1 MKIRSGNGPIT
12 SPVGLRLQ
20 RRANPI
26 VPAIQKSFPPSEQI
40 PHPPPGPSQPPDDRS
55 HELDSIFRAPAPPWL
70 EPGKG
75 VLVPASGEFIIEGKC
90 PVLEDNPRALIA
102 RKAGVRSK
110 CKDCP
115 VLRKGAPPGIDVI
128 AYYLPFHFHLKDW
141 GIYVLSSGILQ
152 VSYQLASTRGK
163 RVPSNLANLAY
174 RLLFH
179 HERFHFLTEMA
190 CSRAELVLAAPLYA
204 RYYHDGYAVACEEA
218 LANAHAFRTA
228 VRGQPADVSKNVERW
243 MKAQGPGYRDFTRCV
258 MPSAFTD
265 WLRFAT
271 RRMLSAAPPSL
282 SVGRNGVVIRG
293 AGVGPVGT
301 SSVAAILP
309 TEFLYDG
316 LARSV
321 APVRILLDVPCVGV
335 LKPFPKY
342 AGVRVMVHCN
352 DHPPPHIHVE
362 IPPGNPITRVSWP
375 ALRPL
380 EGDPALSRS
389 QRKSLEKYI
398 SKYGGQLE
406 EKVRQVYQFAN

>member
-1 MKIRSGNGPIT
+1 MRIRSGNGPIT
-12 SPVGLRLQ
+12 SLVGLQLP

-26 VPAIQKSFPPSEQI
+26 VPAIQKSFPPREQI
-40 PHPPPGPSQPPDDRS
+40 PHPPPGPSKPPDDRS
-55 HELDSIFRAPAPPWL
+55 HQLDSIPRTPPPPWL

-75 VLVPASGEFIIEGKC
+75 VLVPAGGELIIEWEC
-90 PVLEDNPRALIA
+90 PVLEDNLPAGIA
-102 RKAGVRSK
+102 RKVGVRSK

-152 VSYQLASTRGK
+152 VSSEFASTRGK

-174 RLLFH
+174 RVLFH

-204 RYYHDGYAVACEEA
+204 RYYHNGYAVACEEA
-218 LANAHAFRTA
+218 LATAHAFRTA
-228 VRGQPADVSKNVERW
+228 VRGEPADVSKMVERW

-258 MPSAFTD
+258 TPSAFTD
-265 WLRFAT
+265 WLRLVTRLMLGAT
-271 RRMLSAAPPSL
+271 PPSL
-282 SVGRNGVVIRG
+282 SVDTTGPVIRG
-293 AGVGPVGT
+293 ASGVPA
-301 SSVAAILP
+301 SLP
-309 TEFLYDG
+309 GEFLYDG

-321 APVRILLDVPCVGV
+321 APVRIVLDVPCVGV

-342 AGVRVMVHCN
+342 AGVRVKVHCN

-362 IPPGNPITRVSWP
+362 IPPSTPITRVSWP

-406 EKVRQVYQFAN
+406 EKIRRVYQFAN